1 MEALI
6 NPHVLRWARERASL
20 STSTLAKSLGT
31 QEDNVLAWEQGKKKP
46 SFNQAMNYA
55 RQTYIPFG
63 YLYLTQPPEESLPLP
78 DLRTI
83 NGKRDH
89 GYSLALMDTIRWA
102 MERQDWY
109 RDYLISQGVT
119 ENRVVG
125 KFSVSDSVG
134 VIVADIRATLG
145 IPNKP
150 NRGDFDDY
158 FKNLVSKIE
167 SAGIL
172 VMRNSI
178 VNNNTSRPL
187 FVEEFRGFAISD
199 KLAPVIFINTAD
211 CPEARLF
218 TLAHEL
224 SHIWI
229 GRSGVS
235 DGDPAN
241 HRLEEIL
248 CNAVAAELLTPGR
261 EFLSSWDADIA
272 WQENIPHLTKIFHV
286 SGWVI
291 ARRALTF
298 NLITASEYGAFIAK
312 KIAEHKARS
321 KNGAPPYNR
330 LQTGRVSKTL
340 ATAVASE
347 ALSGRMLYRDAA
359 RLIGVKPHKLSDYS
373 KKELGF

>member
-6 NPHVLRWARERASL
+6 NPDVLRWARERASL
-20 STSTLAKSLGT
+20 SASTLAKSLGT

-63 YLYLTQPPEESLPLP
+63 YLYLSQPPVESLPLP

-102 MERQDWY
+102 MERQEWY

-119 ENRVVG
+119 ENRIVG
-125 KFSVSDSVG
+125 RFSVSDSVA

-158 FKNLVSKIE
+158 FKDLISKIE
-167 SAGIL
+167 IAGIL

-241 HRLEEIL
+241 HRSEEIL
-248 CNAVAAELLTPGR
+248 CNAVAAELLTPER
-261 EFLSSWDADIA
+261 EFIASWDPDIE
-272 WQENIPHLTKIFHV
+272 WQENIPPLTKFFHI
-286 SGWVI
+286 SSWVI

-298 NLITASEYGAFIAK
+298 NLITPSEYGVFIAR

-321 KNGAPPYNR
+321 KNGTPPYNR

-340 ATAVASE
+340 AAAVASE

>member
-6 NPHVLRWARERASL
+6 NPDVLRWARERASL

-63 YLYLTQPPEESLPLP
+63 YLYLSQPPVESLPLP

-102 MERQDWY
+102 MERQEWY

-119 ENRVVG
+119 ENRIVG
-125 KFSVSDSVG
+125 RFSVSDSVA

-158 FKNLVSKIE
+158 FKDLISKIE
-167 SAGIL
+167 TAGIL

-211 CPEARLF
+211 CPEPRLF

-235 DGDPAN
+235 DGGPAN
-241 HRLEEIL
+241 HRAEEIL
-248 CNAVAAELLTPGR
+248 CNTVAAELLTPER
-261 EFLSSWDADIA
+261 EFLASWEADVE
-272 WQENIPHLTKIFHV
+272 WQENIPPLTKFFHV

-298 NLITASEYGAFIAK
+298 NLITPSEYGAFIAR
-312 KIAEHKARS
+312 KIAEYKARS
-321 KNGAPPYNR
+321 KNGTQPYNR

>member
-6 NPHVLRWARERASL
+6 NPDVLRWARERASL

-63 YLYLTQPPEESLPLP
+63 YLYLSQPPVESLPLP

-102 MERQDWY
+102 MERQEWY

-119 ENRVVG
+119 ENRIVG
-125 KFSVSDSVG
+125 RFSVSDSVA

-145 IPNKP
+145 IPSKP
-150 NRGDFDDY
+150 NHGDFDDY
-158 FKNLVSKIE
+158 FKDLISKIE
-167 SAGIL
+167 IAGIL

-241 HRLEEIL
+241 HRAEEIL
-248 CNAVAAELLTPGR
+248 CNAVAAELLTPER
-261 EFLSSWDADIA
+261 EFLASWEADIE
-272 WQENIPHLTKIFHV
+272 WQENIPPLTKFFHV
-286 SGWVI
+286 SSWVI

-298 NLITASEYGAFIAK
+298 NLITPSEYGAFIAR
-312 KIAEHKARS
+312 KIAEHEARS
-321 KNGAPPYNR
+321 KNGTPPYNR

>member
-6 NPHVLRWARERASL
+6 NPDVLRWARERASL

-31 QEDNVLAWEQGKKKP
+31 QEDNVLAWEQGRKKP

-55 RQTYIPFG
+55 RHTFIPFG
-63 YLYLTQPPEESLPLP
+63 YLYLSKPPEESLPLP

-89 GYSLALMDTIRWA
+89 SYSLALMDTIRWA
-102 MERQDWY
+102 MERQEWY

-119 ENRVVG
+119 ENKVVG

-134 VIVADIRATLG
+134 AIVADIRATIG

-167 SAGIL
+167 AAGIL
-172 VMRNSI
+172 VMRNSV

-187 FVEEFRGFAISD
+187 LVEEFRGFAISD
-199 KLAPVIFINTAD
+199 QLAPVIFINTAD

-235 DGDPAN
+235 DGEPAN
-241 HRLEEIL
+241 HRSEEIL
-248 CNAVAAELLTPGR
+248 CNAVAAELLTPQR
-261 EFLSSWDADIA
+261 EFLAFWDNHIT

-298 NLITASEYGAFIAK
+298 NLITATDYGEFVAR
-312 KIAEHKARS
+312 KIAEYKARS
-321 KNGAPPYNR
+321 KNGTPPYNR

-347 ALSGRMLYRDAA
+347 ALSGRMLYRDAT